1 MTIRIFSS
9 APLALAV
16 ALLFQTGAIAKP
28 QAGDLAPIGA
38 EDWNAQRAAH
48 LMERAGF
55 GGTPEE
61 IARLA
66 AMTPQAAVRHLV
78 RYQNIADDLPA
89 FDESGAHDPGLEPF
103 APSRPAAT
111 DLAKK
116 TGESLGVKVKP
127 TGNRRLQPVA
137 DRFFYWL
144 RASRLETHRLGYWWA
159 NRMLNSRRP
168 LEEKMALFWHG
179 HFATS
184 EEKVR
189 DYRKMYL
196 QNQLLRRAGTGNFR
210 TLLIGVAQD
219 PAMLAFLDAAVNV
232 KGSPNENFAREIME
246 LFTMG
251 VGNYS
256 ETDIREAARAFT
268 GWNFVDLKFVATP
281 DKHDA
286 TTKAV
291 LGKHGNFDGVQVID
305 VILSQPVT
313 AEYIAGK
320 IYRYLV
326 RQELP
331 DALRAQLGRRLRE
344 ANYEISPLLE
354 TIFLSQDFYSAA
366 AAGTRIKPPVELV
379 VSTYRKMGLK
389 EIPGVP
395 DFNDVTESLGQ
406 KLFFP
411 PTVAGW
417 AHGKSWITPGLLLA
431 RGNFAYDVVFPDIN
445 FLPSDR
451 YPGSDYQIATV
462 SEKLALGFD
471 ITSAT
476 KPDAKDMSSMSMQ
489 MADRD
494 EDFNTRL
501 ASFRGWQLALQ
512 KVKPIT
518 RTTPQLNLSAMIL
531 KAGCKTPREVADY
544 LVGRFISVPVDDT
557 TRQRIAKFL
566 EAELGTDDIAR
577 AASYLEEPLRTT
589 LHLILS
595 LPDYQLG

>member
-1 MTIRIFSS
+1 
-9 APLALAV
+9 
-16 ALLFQTGAIAKP
+16 
-28 QAGDLAPIGA
+28 
-38 EDWNAQRAAH
+38 
-48 LMERAGF
+48 
-55 GGTPEE
+55 
-61 IARLA
+61 
-66 AMTPQAAVRHLV
+66 
-78 RYQNIADDLPA
+78 
-89 FDESGAHDPGLEPF
+89 
-103 APSRPAAT
+103 
-111 DLAKK
+111 
-116 TGESLGVKVKP
+116 
-127 TGNRRLQPVA
+127 
-137 DRFFYWL
+137 
-144 RASRLETHRLGYWWA
+144 
-159 NRMLNSRRP
+159 
-168 LEEKMALFWHG
+168 
-179 HFATS
+179 
-184 EEKVR
+184 
-189 DYRKMYL
+189 
-196 QNQLLRRAGTGNFR
+196 
-210 TLLIGVAQD
+210 
-219 PAMLAFLDAAVNV
+219 
-232 KGSPNENFAREIME
+232 NFAREIME

-268 GWNFVDLKFVATP
+268 GWNYVDLKFVVSP
-281 DKHDA
+281 EKHDA
-286 TTKAV
+286 TTKTV
-291 LGKHGNFDGVQVID
+291 LGKRGNFDGVQIID

-326 RQELP
+326 RQDLP
-331 DALRAQLGRRLRE
+331 DDLRVQLGRRLRQD
-344 ANYEISPLLE
+344 NYEIAPLLE

-366 AAGTRIKPPVELV
+366 AVGTRIKPPVELV

-417 AHGKSWITPGLLLA
+417 AHGKSWITPGLLLT
-431 RGNFAYDVVFPDIN
+431 RSNFAYDVVFPDIN

-471 ITSAT
+471 ISSAT
-476 KPDAKDMSSMSMQ
+476 KPDSKDMTSMSMQ

-512 KVKPIT
+512 KVKPIA
-518 RTTPQLNLSAMIL
+518 RTTPQLNLSAMVL
-531 KAGCKTPREVADY
+531 KAGCKTSGEVADY
-544 LVGRFISVPVDDT
+544 LIGRFISVPVDDI

-566 EAELGTDDIAR
+566 EAELGTDDITR